1 MNSIGLGRKV
11 GDMESKAVLQGVAT
25 FQDVQMLLV
34 DCIDLWRR
42 TPKQDNIGMKTSG
55 IWSQMLQRIEPG
67 DVDGRGVDM
76 IEPTPRPLPLSR
88 DEVRRRDAVT
98 NWYLD
103 IPNPEDRRL
112 VAVAVGYLHRG
123 YQRVPWLKV
132 KHQLR
137 IKFGADG
144 LRKRYGKAIFAICE
158 AESRRIAQVE
168 HDKG

>member
-1 MNSIGLGRKV
+1 MRVDDNRYTEIQ
-11 GDMESKAVLQGVAT
+11 DKAVLKEVAT
-25 FQDVQMLLV
+25 FHDVQLLLV

-42 TPKQDNIGMKTSG
+42 TPRQDNIGMKTSG
-55 IWSQMLQRIEPG
+55 IWSQMLQRIDGG

-76 IEPTPRPLPLSR
+76 IEPTPRRLPLSR

-103 IPNPEDRRL
+103 IPKPDDRRI
-112 VAVAVGYLHRG
+112 VAAAVGYLDRG

-132 KHQLR
+132 KHQLGIR
-137 IKFGADG
+137 FGADG

-158 AESRRIAQVE
+158 AETRRIAQVE
-168 HDKG
+168 HGKG